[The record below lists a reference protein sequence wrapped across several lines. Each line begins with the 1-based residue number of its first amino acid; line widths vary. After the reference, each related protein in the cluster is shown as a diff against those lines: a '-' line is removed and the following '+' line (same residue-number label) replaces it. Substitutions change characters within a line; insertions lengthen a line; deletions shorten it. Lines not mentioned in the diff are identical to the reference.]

1 MFKHIVVGCDGTPE
15 ARDAVALGAE
25 IASATGA
32 GLSLVGAF
40 SPSFF
45 PIAGVTDR
53 KTLRADVM
61 HALRRERDQ
70 MAPGA
75 LIHAVADGSVARAL
89 RRHAERWRADLV
101 IVGSSRVAPP
111 GHVHLGRHGRQ
122 LLDHAPYALG
132 IAARGLHEHDLRL
145 RAIGV
150 GYDGGPEAEAA
161 LALAASLALATDARL
176 EVRRVVEDR
185 VPALTPEQWIALE
198 DWDHSHLWEQARE
211 SALAELESA
220 VSRLDVR
227 AQASVALGDPGYELR
242 ALTETV
248 DLEVVGSRR
257 WGAFA
262 RLVAGGVGETLVRDA
277 SCSIVL
283 VPRPA
288 IVQSGRVAASPQ
300 DYLATPR

>member
-32 GLSLVGAF
+32 GLSLVGVF

-53 KTLRADVM
+53 KTLRADAM

-70 MAPGA
+70 LAPGA
-75 LIHAVADGSVARAL
+75 LIHAVADASVPRAL
-89 RRHAERWRADLV
+89 RRHAERWHADLV
-101 IVGSSRVAPP
+101 IIGSSRLAPP

-122 LLDHAPYALG
+122 LVDHAPFSLG
-132 IAARGLHEHDLRL
+132 IAARGVHEHDIRF
-145 RAIGV
+145 RSIGV
-150 GYDGGPEAEAA
+150 GYDGGPEAGAA
-161 LALAASLALATDARL
+161 LALAASLARATDAVL

-185 VPALTPEQWIALE
+185 VPALTPEQWIALD
-198 DWDHSHLWEQARE
+198 DWNHNHVWQQARA
-211 SALAELESA
+211 SAVAELEAA
-220 VSRLDVR
+220 VSRFDVP
-227 AQASVALGDPGYELR
+227 AQASVTVGDPGYELR

-257 WGAFA
+257 WGAVA

-283 VPRPA
+283 VPRPTRA
-288 IVQSGRVAASPQ
+288 GRRRLAEARRDHVATA
-300 DYLATPR
+300 R